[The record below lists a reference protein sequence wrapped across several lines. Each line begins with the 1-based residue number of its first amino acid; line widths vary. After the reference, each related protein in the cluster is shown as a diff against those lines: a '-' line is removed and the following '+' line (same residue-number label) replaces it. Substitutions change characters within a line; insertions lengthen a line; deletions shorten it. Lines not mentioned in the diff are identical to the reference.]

1 MEMEFSMAHVWFCG
15 DDDTWSA
22 MPLGGHAVDVSVF
35 PPVTLGENFQLGE
48 DAQAALVRTGGDS
61 PSWVL
66 VVAPGGNARVN
77 GFAPVAGVR
86 ALQDRDEVR
95 AAASAPLF
103 FSTETLARVE
113 EFPGSERA
121 VYCGRCRQAME
132 KGQLAVRCPQC
143 GVWYHQSEQFP
154 CWLYAPKCAFCPR
167 STALDAAFAWV
178 PEA

>member
-1 MEMEFSMAHVWFCG
+1 MEMEFSMAHVWFYG
-15 DDDTWSA
+15 DDDIWSA
-22 MPLGGHAVDVSVF
+22 MPLDGHAVDVSVF

-48 DAQAALVRTGGDS
+48 DAQAALMRTDGDS

-66 VVAPGGNARVN
+66 VVAPGGDMRVN

-95 AAASAPLF
+95 AAASAPFF

-113 EFPGSERA
+113 EFPGTERT

-132 KGQLAVRCPQC
+132 KGQLAVITELAREAAAAARAALLKQ
-143 GVWYHQSEQFP
+143 
-154 CWLYAPKCAFCPR
+154 
-167 STALDAAFAWV
+167 TAVTECDVYLAASRMK
-178 PEA
+178 ESN